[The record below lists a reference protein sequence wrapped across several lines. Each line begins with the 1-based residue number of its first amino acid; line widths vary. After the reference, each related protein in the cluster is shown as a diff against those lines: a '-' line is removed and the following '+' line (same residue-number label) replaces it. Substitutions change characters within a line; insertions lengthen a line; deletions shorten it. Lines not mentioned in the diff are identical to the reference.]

1 MGKISTKQLLD
12 NYFESIKGTAA
23 AKQRIVIDKPA
34 LYEYEEKIGKEL
46 IDMDVDDLF
55 GLIREFNNKK
65 GNKDVPFMISHY
77 SFDNITVLLR
87 AIFNYYIDTVQP
99 IKNPLYDK
107 RMKGKEAIKRLSEGK
122 EILSFDYIQGIIN
135 KIHIDNT
142 SIRADYVELI
152 ILLYYSG
159 FANAE
164 EIATFK
170 GGEINHRNRTVS
182 LPGRTV
188 QLTNRCY
195 ELLQKF
201 EGMDEA
207 NEWRLFYLTTYKD
220 GYFKFFVREN
230 QLEDFNERDIH
241 TVSDIINR
249 QISVYVNQKYKTKIN
264 YSILYWLGFY
274 DFLVKRYG
282 AEETNEILTS
292 VRSSEDVTKLMS
304 CARDYGVKLDNSSHI
319 KRYLRPFIKVD

>member
-23 AKQRIVIDKPA
+23 AKQRVVIDKPA
-34 LYEYEEKIGKEL
+34 LYEYEQKIGKEL

-65 GNKDVPFMISHY
+65 NNKEIPFMTSHY
-77 SFDNITVLLR
+77 SFDNLTVLLR
-87 AIFNYYIDTVQP
+87 AIFNFYIDTVQP

-122 EILSFDYIQGIIN
+122 EILSFDYIQSIIN

-164 EIATFK
+164 EIVTFK
-170 GGEINHRNRTVS
+170 GSEINHRNRTVS

-201 EGMDEA
+201 EGMDEV
-207 NEWRLFYLTTYKD
+207 NEWRLFYLTTYKG

-230 QLEDFNERDIH
+230 QLEDFNERDIR

-282 AEETNEILTS
+282 AEETNRILTS

-304 CARDYGVKLDNSSHI
+304 CARDYGIRLDNSSHI